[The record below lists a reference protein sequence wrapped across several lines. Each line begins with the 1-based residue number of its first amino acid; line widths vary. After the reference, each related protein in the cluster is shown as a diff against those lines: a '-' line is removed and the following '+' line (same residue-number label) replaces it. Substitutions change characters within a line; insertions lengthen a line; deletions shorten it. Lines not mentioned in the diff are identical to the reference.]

1 MDTNAAPDAPEPPP
15 EDAAD
20 LGRWALAQFPIGL
33 AVYDRHNRL
42 VTANDEMIRLSGL
55 EPDRLPGR
63 RLDEL
68 LPVAPFE
75 EFARIGDEVLR
86 TGRAVRADN
95 YFVSPGDGRERAW
108 ASFFTPI
115 KDAEGRTRGLS
126 LAALDVTAEY
136 RARQRLALVNDAGAR
151 IGTTLDM
158 DRTAAELADSTV
170 GRFADFVAVDLLAGG
185 TGPGDGA
192 GEGDGGRP
200 RPGEAVALRHTAR
213 RWAVPED
220 PNAAAAGVP
229 PSDSPGSPDTPAS
242 STSPG
247 GGYLCPPN
255 SPPALALA
263 AGKPARHRG
272 DEPAVRSWAAST
284 PALPPAVRARGIG
297 SLLLVPLAAHDTVSG
312 LALFVRHPDTEPFD
326 DHDLLLA
333 EEITARAAVCVENA
347 RRYARERAVAL
358 TLQRSLLPARLP
370 GHAAVEV
377 TSRYLPATAQAGIG
391 GDWYDVIPLSGARVA
406 LVVGDVVGHGLQA
419 SATMGRLRAAV
430 RTLADIDLPPDE
442 LLTHLDD
449 LVVQLA
455 QDRAAEA
462 RDGDGGDEARETDA
476 SCLYAVYDPVSRRL
490 VAASADHPPPVL
502 VTPDGT
508 ARFLELP
515 PGPALGVGGLP
526 FESLELEVPEGS
538 LLALYTDGLV
548 EGRGAGSGDEGG
560 RLLRRTLARPAAG
573 LERAC
578 DDVLAALLPERPADD
593 VALLLA
599 RTRALDADRVGTWE
613 LPDHPASV
621 ADARKRVAAQLAAWG
636 LEELA
641 FTTELVVS
649 ELVTN
654 AIRHAAPPIRLRLI
668 RDGALI
674 CEVSDGSSTSPRM
687 RRARA
692 FDEGG
697 RGLLLVAQLCRRW
710 GTRFTSAGKTI
721 WAEQP
726 LSAAA

>member
-1 MDTNAAPDAPEPPP
+1 MDTNAAPDAPGPPP
-15 EDAAD
+15 DAAA
-20 LGRWALAQFPIGL
+20 LGEWALAQFPIGI
-33 AVYDRHNRL
+33 AVYDRDNRL
-42 VTANDEMIRLSGL
+42 VKANVEMLRLSGL
-55 EPDRLPGR
+55 DGEGLAGR

-68 LPVAPFE
+68 LPGPPFE

-86 TGRAVRADN
+86 TGQAVRADN

-108 ASFFTPI
+108 ASFFTPL
-115 KDAEGRTRGLS
+115 KDAEGRTHGLS

-158 DRTAAELADSTV
+158 DRTAAELAESTV
-170 GRFADFVAVDLLAGG
+170 GRFADFVAVDLLAEREAGDAGG
-185 TGPGDGA
+185 SAGA

-200 RPGEAVALRHTAR
+200 APGEAVVLRRTAR
-213 RWAVPED
+213 RWVAHEGPPVP
-220 PNAAAAGVP
+220 AAAHDG
-229 PSDSPGSPDTPAS
+229 T
-242 STSPG
+242 
-247 GGYLCPPN
+247 YRCPPD

-272 DEPAVRSWAAST
+272 DEPAVRSWAEGT
-284 PALPPAVRARGIG
+284 PGLPSAVRARGVG
-297 SLLLVPLAAHDTVSG
+297 SLLAVPLTAHDTVSG
-312 LALFVRHPDTEPFD
+312 IALFVRHPGTEPFD

-370 GHAAVEV
+370 SHAAVEV
-377 TSRYLPATAQAGIG
+377 TSRYLPATSQAGIG

-449 LVVQLA
+449 LVVQLS
-455 QDRAAEA
+455 QDRAAEVRGQDA
-462 RDGDGGDEARETDA
+462 DADPREMGA
-476 SCLYAVYDPVSRRL
+476 SCLYAVYDPVSRHL
-490 VAASADHPPPVL
+490 VLAGADHPAPVL

-515 PGPALGVGGLP
+515 SGPALGVGGLP
-526 FESLELEVPEGS
+526 FESLEVELPEGS

-548 EGRGAGSGDEGG
+548 EGHGPGTGDEGG
-560 RLLRRTLARPAAG
+560 RLLRRTLARPAAP
-573 LERAC
+573 LERTC

-593 VALLLA
+593 IALLLA
-599 RTRALDADRVGTWE
+599 RTRALDADQVGCWE
-613 LPDHPASV
+613 LTDHPASV
-621 ADARKRVAAQLAAWG
+621 ADARKRVAAQLAEWG
-636 LEELA
+636 LEDLT

-654 AIRHAAPPIRLRLI
+654 AIRHAEPPIRLRLI

-710 GTRFTSAGKTI
+710 GTRFTAAGKTI
-721 WAEQP
+721 WAEQS

>member
-1 MDTNAAPDAPEPPP
+1 MDTNAAPDAPGPPP
-15 EDAAD
+15 DDAAD
-20 LGRWALAQFPIGL
+20 LGRWALAQFPIGI
-33 AVYDRHNRL
+33 AVYDRDNRL

-55 EPDRLPGR
+55 DRDGLTGR

-68 LPVAPFE
+68 LPGPPFA

-115 KDAEGRTRGLS
+115 KDADGRTRGLS

-158 DRTAAELADSTV
+158 DRTAAELAESTV
-170 GRFADFVAVDLLAGG
+170 GRFADFVAVDLLPDGTGAGG
-185 TGPGDGA
+185 EAGRPGA
-192 GEGDGGRP
+192 GE
-200 RPGEAVALRHTAR
+200 AVELRRTAR
-213 RWAVPED
+213 RWSVPED
-220 PNAAAAGVP
+220 PAGP
-229 PSDSPGSPDTPAS
+229 AGPSSPDGS
-242 STSPG
+242 
-247 GGYLCPPN
+247 YRCPPH

-272 DEPAVRSWAAST
+272 DEPAVRSWAEDT
-284 PALPPAVRARGIG
+284 PALPPAVRARGVG
-297 SLLLVPLAAHDTVSG
+297 SLLAVPLAAHDTVSG

-370 GHAAVEV
+370 GHAAVEA
-377 TSRYLPATAQAGIG
+377 TSRYLPATAQAGLG

-455 QDRAAEA
+455 QDRAAQA
-462 RDGDGGDEARETDA
+462 RDGDAGDEAGETDA

-526 FESLELEVPEGS
+526 FESLEVEVPEGS

-548 EGRGAGSGDEGG
+548 EGRGSGSGPDGEGG
-560 RLLRRTLARPAAG
+560 RLLRRTLARPAAE
-573 LERAC
+573 LERVC

-599 RTRALDADRVGTWE
+599 RTRALEADRVSTWE
-613 LPDHPASV
+613 LTDHPASV
-621 ADARKRVAAQLAAWG
+621 ADARKRVAGQLAAWG

-710 GTRFTSAGKTI
+710 GTRFTAGGKTI

>member
-1 MDTNAAPDAPEPPP
+1 MDTNAAPDAPGPPP
-15 EDAAD
+15 DDAAD
-20 LGRWALAQFPIGL
+20 LGRWALTQFPIGI
-33 AVYDRHNRL
+33 AVYDRDNRL
-42 VTANDEMIRLSGL
+42 VTANDEMVRLSGL
-55 EPDRLPGR
+55 SRDGLTGR

-68 LPVAPFE
+68 LPLAPFE

-115 KDAEGRTRGLS
+115 KDAEGRTLGLS

-158 DRTAAELADSTV
+158 DRTAAELAESTV
-170 GRFADFVAVDLLAGG
+170 GRFADFVAVDLLPDGGGAGG
-185 TGPGDGA
+185 EA
-192 GEGDGGRP
+192 GRP
-200 RPGEAVALRHTAR
+200 GHDEAVELRRTAR

-220 PNAAAAGVP
+220 PSGP
-229 PSDSPGSPDTPAS
+229 GPSSLANGT
-242 STSPG
+242 
-247 GGYLCPPN
+247 YRCPPH

-263 AGKPARHRG
+263 TGKPARHRG
-272 DEPAVRSWAAST
+272 DEPAIRSWAADA
-284 PALPPAVRARGIG
+284 PALPPAVRARGVG
-297 SLLLVPLAAHDTVSG
+297 SLLAVPLAAHDTVSG

-358 TLQRSLLPARLP
+358 TLQRSLLPARLS
-370 GHAAVEV
+370 GHTAVEV
-377 TSRYLPATAQAGIG
+377 TSRYLPATAQTGLG

-455 QDRAAEA
+455 QDRAAQA
-462 RDGDGGDEARETDA
+462 RDGDAGDEAGETDA

-526 FESLELEVPEGS
+526 FESLEVEVPEGS

-548 EGRGAGSGDEGG
+548 EGRGAGSGSGLEPGSGSATDGEGS
-560 RLLRRTLARPAAG
+560 RLLRRTLARPPAE
-573 LERAC
+573 LERVC

-599 RTRALDADRVGTWE
+599 RTRALDADRVSTWE
-613 LPDHPASV
+613 LTDHPASV
-621 ADARKRVAAQLAAWG
+621 ADARKRVADQLAAWG

-710 GTRFTSAGKTI
+710 GTRFTSGGKTI

-726 LSAAA
+726 LTTVA